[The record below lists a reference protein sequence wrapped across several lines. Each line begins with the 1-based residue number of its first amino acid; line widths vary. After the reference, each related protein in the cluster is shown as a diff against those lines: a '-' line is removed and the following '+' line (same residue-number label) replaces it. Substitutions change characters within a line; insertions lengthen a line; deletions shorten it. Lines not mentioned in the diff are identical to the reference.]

1 MAGFYGVG
9 AGLDRGERGDG
20 RVFACYTRPDRV
32 RGREGVV
39 MRVLVAV
46 LLGLACAVQGVVQG
60 AAAGGIDALRWQRR
74 LVVVA
79 APAADDPRLL
89 AQRRT
94 LAGWPGAADRDVT
107 VVAIIGG
114 AVEGADDTAAA
125 LRRLLA
131 LRADRF
137 GVVLVGKDGHVALRS
152 GEPVGAAALADAIDA
167 MPMRRAGQR

>member
-20 RVFACYTRPDRV
+20 QVFACYTRPDRV

-39 MRVLVAV
+39 MRGLVAV
-46 LLGLACAVQGVVQG
+46 LLGLACAVQGAV
-60 AAAGGIDALRWQRR
+60 AGGIDALRWQRR

-89 AQRRT
+89 AQRRA

-107 VVAIIGG
+107 VVAIVGG

-125 LRRLLA
+125 LRGRLA
-131 LRADRF
+131 LPADRF

-152 GEPVGAAALADAIDA
+152 AEPVRAAALADAIDA